1 MRVLV
6 LGAGFGGLELS
17 SILSAELGDEC
28 DVVLFDKGKGFTF
41 GFAKLDVMF
50 CRTSLNEVTHRYD
63 ELVKPGVRFVE
74 ADVTSIDPTAK
85 SVETSAGTFSGDI
98 IVVALGADYDVAATP
113 GLAEGGYE
121 FYSTDGAQRVAEM
134 LPSFEGG
141 HVVIG
146 VLGTP
151 FKCPP
156 APSEAALLVHD
167 YLVSRGL
174 RDQSQ
179 ITLLCPM
186 PVPVPPS
193 PPASAALLTAFAE
206 RGIAFVPNV
215 LIETVDAE
223 GRNLKTTGGESLSYD
238 LFLAVPRHVAPAVVQ
253 ASGLTDEGWINVDPG
268 TLRTKFDEVF
278 AVGDIANVG
287 APKAGVFAEGQARV
301 VAAQVVAAAKGDP
314 QPEPYDARGMCYLEF
329 GRGNVA
335 RVNVHFRDGQSPV
348 GDLQGPSA
356 ELTAEKVNFGSS
368 RITRWFK

>member
-28 DVVLFDKGKGFTF
+28 DVVLIDKREGFTF

-50 CRTSLNEVTHRYD
+50 GRTSLDDVTQRYD
-63 ELVKPGVRFVE
+63 KLVKPGVQFVK
-74 ADVTSIDPTAK
+74 ADITSIDPTAK
-85 SVETSAGTFSGDI
+85 SVETTAGSFSGDI
-98 IVVALGADYDVAATP
+98 LVVALGADYDVAATP

-121 FYSTDGAQRVAEM
+121 FYSTDGAERVAEM

-167 YLVSRGL
+167 YLVSRGA
-174 RDQSQ
+174 REESQ

-193 PPASAALLTAFAE
+193 PPASAALLAAFAE
-206 RGIAFVPNV
+206 RGITFVPNV
-215 LIETVDAE
+215 LIENIDAE
-223 GRNLKTTGGESLSYD
+223 AKTVKTSDGDSLPYD
-238 LFLAVPRHVAPAVVQ
+238 LFLAVPRHKPPPVMPTA
-253 ASGLTDEGWINVDPG
+253 LIDDGWITVDQG
-268 TLRTKFDEVF
+268 TLETKFEGVF
-278 AVGDIANVG
+278 AIGDIANAG

-301 VAAQVVAAAKGDP
+301 VAAHIVAAAKGGTS
-314 QPEPYDARGMCYLEF
+314 PERYDARGMCYLEF
-329 GRGNVA
+329 GGGNVA
-335 RVNVHFRDGQSPV
+335 RVNVQFRAGEPPI
-348 GDLQGPSA
+348 GELEGPSA
-356 ELTAEKVNFGSS
+356 ELTAEKETFGSS
-368 RITRWFK
+368 RIAKWFS